1 MINNINEYM
10 SVYILAVLWC
20 FATHMIHI
28 IGRKLFPKLN
38 KGKSILNIILEI
50 LLKVLYFSFGLYFF
64 QVSVLPFLHDIL
76 MKYTNINGGFDGANW
91 GATLGITLAL
101 SLPRLKDKLEHLL

>member
-1 MINNINEYM
+1 MLNNLNEYM
-10 SVYILAVLWC
+10 SVYLLAVLWC
-20 FATHMIHI
+20 FATHLIHI
-28 IGRKLFPKLN
+28 FGRKLFPKFN
-38 KGKSILNIILEI
+38 KSKSTPSIIFEI
-50 LLKVLYFSFGLYFF
+50 LLKVLYFSVGLYFF
-64 QVSVLPFLHDIL
+64 QISVLPFLHDIL